1 METLKNTLFAY
12 MEEIIRKYRRHGQFR
27 TAEIYQSTL
36 NSFRHFRQGVNL
48 SWEEFDSEMLQDYET
63 YLRGKK
69 LMPNT
74 ISFYMKRLRAVY
86 NKAVED
92 DLLLDCHPFKKVYTA
107 SEKTVKRAIP
117 LQYIRK
123 IKDLDLSHSRSLSF
137 ARDMFLFSFYT
148 RGMSF
153 VDMLYLQKTDLKEE
167 VLTYRRKK
175 TKQKLTLH
183 WEPCMRRI
191 AVRYSADASSPYL
204 LSIVK
209 DTSGDIRKQHH
220 NALALIN
227 HHLKKIGESIGLTQS
242 LTMYVARHSWATIAH
257 QKGIPISV
265 ISEAMGHES
274 EQTTRIYLASL
285 EASVVDNANRKILS
299 LL

>member
-1 METLKNTLFAY
+1 METLKNTLFSY
-12 MEEIIRKYRRHGQFR
+12 TEEIIRKYRRHGQFR
-27 TAEIYQSTL
+27 TADIYQSTL
-36 NSFRHFRQGVNL
+36 NSFRRFRQGEDL
-48 SWEEFDSEMLQDYET
+48 SWEAFDSDLLQDYEY
-63 YLRGKK
+63 YLRSKE

-74 ISFYMKRLRAVY
+74 ISFYMKRLRAVH
-86 NKAVED
+86 NRAVED
-92 DLLLDCHPFKKVYTA
+92 ELLPDCRPFKKVYTA
-107 SEKTVKRAIP
+107 SEKTVKRAIS
-117 LQYIRK
+117 LTSIRK
-123 IKDLDLSHSRSLSF
+123 IKDLDLSHSRAMSF

-191 AVRYSADASSPYL
+191 AIRYMTDDSSPYL
-204 LSIVK
+204 LSIIK
-209 DTSGDIRKQHH
+209 EPDGDIRRQHH

-257 QKGIPISV
+257 QKGIPVSV
-265 ISEAMGHES
+265 ISEAMGHDS
-274 EQTTRIYLASL
+274 EHTTRIYLASL
-285 EASVVDNANRKILS
+285 EASVIDHANRKILS